1 MKEMYVN
8 PHIIVR
14 EELNRT
20 ITNQQHYYGET
31 LIYLCIW
38 CIRMS
43 LPKFLTAVLKWHD
56 ALGKQKILDLT
67 WSLAITMPSLAG

>member
-1 MKEMYVN
+1 MYVN

-31 LIYLCIW
+31 LIYLCI
-38 CIRMS
+38 
-43 LPKFLTAVLKWHD
+43 
-56 ALGKQKILDLT
+56 
-67 WSLAITMPSLAG
+67 